1 MSPGRQPSHPST
13 KPRRRTTQ
21 LSRAS
26 TRRTSPCTTRSR
38 GMTGSPG
45 PRGPHPPSGLLSG
58 VRPAGRALQPEAAHQ
73 CHPRHLSVCR
83 PRSTGLRY
91 GSRCRGWA
99 GVASLQGRRSS
110 VQVSWVLCPH
120 QPFLGRLRSRKNAGH
135 QQMRAR
141 AVNLWCL
148 LQLLLVLCSSC
159 LRGRVPAT
167 VMGKGG
173 QSTASHIWGPGV
185 LCPSYPFRA
194 LPHPTPHSSC
204 SLHLLPHGYPFCTLL
219 ALSSVVSSLVSLLTL
234 NPLPEMPP
242 QSKLFPSS
250 KGQASLAAS
259 VQPPHLFSGCLV
271 SYSSASD
278 YSMHFGSVH
287 LLSSA
292 LL

>member
-159 LRGRVPAT
+159 L
-167 VMGKGG
+167 G
-173 QSTASHIWGPGV
+173 QSSSHRDGERWAEHSITHLGPR
-185 LCPSYPFRA
+185 CPLPIIPFQGLA
-194 LPHPTPHSSC
+194 TPHS
-204 SLHLLPHGYPFCTLL
+204 TLQL
-219 ALSSVVSSLVSLLTL
+219 
-234 NPLPEMPP
+234 
-242 QSKLFPSS
+242 
-250 KGQASLAAS
+250 
-259 VQPPHLFSGCLV
+259 QPPSP
-271 SYSSASD
+271 ASWIPLL
-278 YSMHFGSVH
+278 HPAGPFVCC
-287 LLSSA
+287 LLSCFFAHTEPTS
-292 LL
+292 